1 MRFLFLCL
9 IVLALTTN
17 AVSEN
22 CSIRGKLRSD
32 PFSTNSLCTYYYN
45 CDTIQVCTNVTGS
58 LEWTNICFDE
68 EWDQNSIDVSCR
80 QFGYSGANSV
90 SGSLDGVYRSIY
102 NYGANEVKL
111 SNIDCTGDEN
121 DVLSCRYNTTNS
133 ECRYPLYDPS
143 AHCCN
148 QGDCPIDSSSSTF
161 TPSFSS
167 SPPSALSS
175 SVVMDTTTILTTKYS
190 IISSSQLSSSFFPST
205 YGTQASSTS
214 LTSDLL
220 TNVVPGVPITLTT
233 MNLISVEIPSTPTSI
248 ISNVISLSVIPTP
261 SFSREVTSTL
271 SLRTS
276 STMSNVDTQTL
287 SGSDGVS
294 SQLTHS
300 DSSVATILATSVSSG
315 DSATVSSS
323 IPSESN
329 SIIST
334 SINSILNDVTSL
346 TTTLPISSD
355 SLIPTFTLSTSFD
368 ATSASGLLFPTPP
381 PDSIPSPGIPS
392 TTSTTTSALY
402 CTDCFSS
409 SVVTSTTYST
419 TFFPSTYTVQATS
432 TGTPSTPSTTTS
444 SSLPTQFVAS
454 TQQSRM
460 SLMLIPILV
469 PIIAILVILTIL
481 TIVILVLSCIFCSRR
496 KRTKGSTDN
505 DEAAMYTEL
514 SGITSLKSQVENQ
527 NAVIM
532 NGDAN
537 YTAINESSLMDR
549 DYDYAEI
556 GKRTLDSE
564 DVQEYLAPITDNY
577 SSIENEL
584 YGHLVE
590 GEVSNWNLYEQLPGM
605 DQAAYH
611 KLVAI
616 SSTLKNPLYDILV
629 KESPNEEPIYIDPP
643 SSLPQLENV
652 FGQCLNEIRRKDI
665 QMGEE
670 FASGQ
675 FGVVYRAVYHTE
687 KGDIPVAIKT
697 LKEAANTDTKVA
709 FMREA
714 AILAQFQHPN
724 VLRMIGVLTT
734 QQPYMMVTELLKTE
748 LADLLLK
755 MKSADSTHRQNLPP
769 LLLRFC
775 QEIAAGMKHL
785 SEKHFIHRDLAA
797 RNVLVAKDLSCRIA
811 DFGMSRELH
820 SDSEYYT
827 SSGGRVP
834 LRWTAP
840 EAVFYKK
847 YSEKSDVWSFGMT
860 MYEIWSL
867 GEKPWGWYTSN
878 DEIVEGMSQGKKL
891 SPPTGCPRDVYRV
904 MVETWRADA
913 SVRPTFSDAQVMLTD
928 AQLPPPIPGV
938 NEPSRC
944 LGNDPVLA
952 QDLYLDLQ
960 QVQ

>member
-9 IVLALTTN
+9 IVLALTAN
-17 AVSEN
+17 VVDSEN
-22 CSIRGKLRSD
+22 CSIRGLLRSD
-32 PFSTNSLCTYYYN
+32 PFSFGFTCNINN

-58 LEWTNICFDE
+58 LEWTNVCFDE
-68 EWDQNSIDVSCR
+68 DWDQNNINVYCR

-90 SGSLDGVYRSIY
+90 SGSLDGVYRSIFI
-102 NYGANEVKL
+102 YGANEVKL
-111 SNIDCTGDEN
+111 SNVDCVGDEPN
-121 DVLSCRYNTTNS
+121 LLSCAYTTTNLA
-133 ECRYPLYDPS
+133 CRYPLYDPS
-143 AHCCN
+143 
-148 QGDCPIDSSSSTF
+148 
-161 TPSFSS
+161 
-167 SPPSALSS
+167 
-175 SVVMDTTTILTTKYS
+175 
-190 IISSSQLSSSFFPST
+190 
-205 YGTQASSTS
+205 
-214 LTSDLL
+214 
-220 TNVVPGVPITLTT
+220 
-233 MNLISVEIPSTPTSI
+233 
-248 ISNVISLSVIPTP
+248 
-261 SFSREVTSTL
+261 
-271 SLRTS
+271 
-276 STMSNVDTQTL
+276 
-287 SGSDGVS
+287 
-294 SQLTHS
+294 TH
-300 DSSVATILATSVSSG
+300 
-315 DSATVSSS
+315 
-323 IPSESN
+323 
-329 SIIST
+329 
-334 SINSILNDVTSL
+334 
-346 TTTLPISSD
+346 
-355 SLIPTFTLSTSFD
+355 
-368 ATSASGLLFPTPP
+368 
-381 PDSIPSPGIPS
+381 
-392 TTSTTTSALY
+392 
-402 CTDCFSS
+402 CFSS
-409 SVVTSTTYST
+409 SVVTSTANST
-419 TFFPSTYTVQATS
+419 TFFPSTYTIQATS
-432 TGTPSTPSTTTS
+432 TNSTISASLTNTDTPPTTSTSSGDNGIVSSIPSESYSLSSTSTDSIPNNVTSISTSSRSDLLVTPTPPPNITPSPGIPSTSSTTPS
-444 SSLPTQFVAS
+444 SSLSTQSVAS
-454 TQQSRM
+454 TQQSRI

-481 TIVILVLSCIFCSRR
+481 TIVILVLSCIFCPRR
-496 KRTKGSTDN
+496 KRTTDN
-505 DEAAMYTEL
+505 DETAMYAEL
-514 SGITSLKSQVENQ
+514 SEIPSLNSKVEYQ
-527 NAVIM
+527 NTVII
-532 NGDAN
+532 NRDAD

-549 DYDYAEI
+549 DYAYAEI
-556 GKRTLDSE
+556 GKRTFE
-564 DVQEYLAPITDNY
+564 CGDVQEYLVPTITNNC
-577 SSIENEL
+577 ILENDEFCE
-584 YGHLVE
+584 GLVE
-590 GEVSNWNLYEQLPGM
+590 GEVSNWNSCGQLPGM
-605 DQAAYH
+605 GQVAYH
-611 KLVAI
+611 NLAAI
-616 SSTLKNPLYDILV
+616 SSSTLENPLHDILV
-629 KESPNEEPIYIDPP
+629 KESLYEELIYIEPP

-709 FMREA
+709 FMRET

-755 MKSADSTHRQNLPP
+755 MKSADPAHRQNLPL

-785 SEKHFIHRDLAA
+785 SEKHFIHRYLSA

-867 GEKPWGWYTSN
+867 GDKPWGLYTN

-928 AQLPPPIPGV
+928 IQLPPPIPGV
-938 NEPSRC
+938 NEPSLC

-952 QDLYLDLQ
+952 QDLYPDLQ
-960 QVQ
+960 QVL

>member
-1 MRFLFLCL
+1 MSEGCTIGELRCIQFSNVMNCKNMDWYTIQICSNITGTFEWTYICSDKAMDHEPNDQNDTNVYCRRLWYSYANPETSLELRKQCSGNSEAIL
-9 IVLALTTN
+9 SNVNCNGNQVNLLRCRHDNTT
-17 AVSEN
+17 EN
-22 CSIRGKLRSD
+22 CSYLNYDQSTQYCSPTI
-32 PFSTNSLCTYYYN
+32 PPINFSAITNTP
-45 CDTIQVCTNVTGS
+45 G
-58 LEWTNICFDE
+58 
-68 EWDQNSIDVSCR
+68 
-80 QFGYSGANSV
+80 
-90 SGSLDGVYRSIY
+90 
-102 NYGANEVKL
+102 
-111 SNIDCTGDEN
+111 
-121 DVLSCRYNTTNS
+121 
-133 ECRYPLYDPS
+133 
-143 AHCCN
+143 
-148 QGDCPIDSSSSTF
+148 SSSSSPNTRF
-161 TPSFSS
+161 CIVINTTPS
-167 SPPSALSS
+167 A
-175 SVVMDTTTILTTKYS
+175 IQGS
-190 IISSSQLSSSFFPST
+190 I
-205 YGTQASSTS
+205 
-214 LTSDLL
+214 
-220 TNVVPGVPITLTT
+220 
-233 MNLISVEIPSTPTSI
+233 TPTSSI
-248 ISNVISLSVIPTP
+248 LP
-261 SFSREVTSTL
+261 
-271 SLRTS
+271 S
-276 STMSNVDTQTL
+276 ST
-287 SGSDGVS
+287 
-294 SQLTHS
+294 
-300 DSSVATILATSVSSG
+300 
-315 DSATVSSS
+315 
-323 IPSESN
+323 
-329 SIIST
+329 
-334 SINSILNDVTSL
+334 LNDVTSL
-346 TTTLPISSD
+346 TTTLSISSD
-355 SLIPTFTLSTSFD
+355 SLIPTSTPSTSIDVTSTLSSSGLPISP
-368 ATSASGLLFPTPP
+368 TSAPSP
-381 PDSIPSPGIPS
+381 IPSHGIPS
-392 TTSTTTSALY
+392 TTSTTP
-402 CTDCFSS
+402 SS
-409 SVVTSTTYST
+409 SSSTQS
-419 TFFPSTYTVQATS
+419 
-432 TGTPSTPSTTTS
+432 
-444 SSLPTQFVAS
+444 VAS

-481 TIVILVLSCIFCSRR
+481 TIVILVLSCVFCSRR
-496 KRTKGSTDN
+496 KRTKDSTDN
-505 DEAAMYTEL
+505 DETTMYAEL
-514 SGITSLKSQVENQ
+514 SGIPSLNSKVENQ
-527 NAVIM
+527 NTVII
-532 NGDAN
+532 NGDPN

-549 DYDYAEI
+549 DYAYAEI

-564 DVQEYLAPITDNY
+564 DVQEHLAPINDNY
-577 SSIENEL
+577 SSIDNEL

-590 GEVSNWNLYEQLPGM
+590 GEVSNCNLYEQLPRM
-605 DQAAYH
+605 DQEAYH
-611 KLVAI
+611 KFVAI
-616 SSTLKNPLYDILV
+616 SSTLENPLHDILV
-629 KESPNEEPIYIDPP
+629 KESPNEEPIYIEPP

-652 FGQCLNEIRRKDI
+652 FEQCLNEIRRKDI

-748 LADLLLK
+748 LTDLLLK
-755 MKSADSTHRQNLPP
+755 MKSADPTHRQNLPS

-840 EAVFYKK
+840 EAVFYNK

-867 GEKPWGWYTSN
+867 GDKPWGLYTSN
-878 DEIVEGMSQGKKL
+878 DEIVGGMSKCKKL

-913 SVRPTFSDAQVMLTD
+913 SFRPTFSDAQVMLTD
-928 AQLPPPIPGV
+928 IQLPPPIPGV
-938 NEPSRC
+938 NEPSLC

-960 QVQ
+960 QVK

>member
-1 MRFLFLCL
+1 MVTLSYLFLPPLFSEMKFLFLYL
-9 IVLALTTN
+9 IVLALSAN
-17 AVSEN
+17 VVESEE

-32 PFSTNSLCTYYYN
+32 PFSTISLCDDYN
-45 CDTIQVCTNVTGS
+45 CDTIQVCTNITGS
-58 LEWTNICFDE
+58 LEWTNICYDE
-68 EWDQNSIDVSCR
+68 DWDQNSINVYCR

-90 SGSLDGVYRSIY
+90 SGGLDGVYRSY
-102 NYGANEVKL
+102 RYYGDNEIKL
-111 SNIDCTGDEN
+111 SNVDCVGDELN
-121 DVLSCRYNTTNS
+121 LLSCVYTTRDS
-133 ECRYPLYDPS
+133 ACRYPLYDPS
-143 AHCCN
+143 
-148 QGDCPIDSSSSTF
+148 
-161 TPSFSS
+161 
-167 SPPSALSS
+167 
-175 SVVMDTTTILTTKYS
+175 
-190 IISSSQLSSSFFPST
+190 
-205 YGTQASSTS
+205 
-214 LTSDLL
+214 
-220 TNVVPGVPITLTT
+220 
-233 MNLISVEIPSTPTSI
+233 
-248 ISNVISLSVIPTP
+248 
-261 SFSREVTSTL
+261 
-271 SLRTS
+271 
-276 STMSNVDTQTL
+276 
-287 SGSDGVS
+287 
-294 SQLTHS
+294 TH
-300 DSSVATILATSVSSG
+300 
-315 DSATVSSS
+315 
-323 IPSESN
+323 
-329 SIIST
+329 
-334 SINSILNDVTSL
+334 
-346 TTTLPISSD
+346 
-355 SLIPTFTLSTSFD
+355 
-368 ATSASGLLFPTPP
+368 
-381 PDSIPSPGIPS
+381 
-392 TTSTTTSALY
+392 
-402 CTDCFSS
+402 CFSS
-409 SVVTSTTYST
+409 SVVTSTAYSN

-432 TGTPSTPSTTTS
+432 IGIPSTTSTTPS
-444 SSLPTQFVAS
+444 SSLSTQSVAS

-496 KRTKGSTDN
+496 KRTKGSIDN
-505 DEAAMYTEL
+505 DETTMYAEL
-514 SGITSLKSQVENQ
+514 SGIPSLNSKVENH
-527 NAVIM
+527 NTVII
-532 NGDAN
+532 NGDPN
-537 YTAINESSLMDR
+537 YTAINETSLMDR
-549 DYDYAEI
+549 DHAYAEI

-564 DVQEYLAPITDNY
+564 DVQEYLAPINDNY
-577 SSIENEL
+577 SSIDNEL

-590 GEVSNWNLYEQLPGM
+590 GEVSNYNLYEQLPRM
-605 DQAAYH
+605 DQEAYH

-616 SSTLKNPLYDILV
+616 SSTLENPLYDILV

-755 MKSADSTHRQNLPP
+755 MKSADPTHRQNLPP

-840 EAVFYKK
+840 EAVFYNK

-867 GEKPWGWYTSN
+867 GDKPWGLYTSN
-878 DEIVEGMSQGKKL
+878 EEIVGGMSQGKKL

-928 AQLPPPIPGV
+928 IQLPPLIPGV
-938 NEPSRC
+938 NEPSLC

-960 QVQ
+960 LVK

>member
-1 MRFLFLCL
+1 MKFIFLCL
-9 IVLALTTN
+9 IVLALSAN
-17 AVSEN
+17 VVESEE

-32 PFSTNSLCTYYYN
+32 QFFFGSECDDYN

-58 LEWTNICFDE
+58 LEWTNICYDE
-68 EWDQNSIDVSCR
+68 DWDQNTINVYCR

-90 SGSLDGVYRSIY
+90 SGRSIF

-111 SNIDCTGDEN
+111 SNVDCVGDELN
-121 DVLSCRYNTTNS
+121 LLSCAYTTRDS

-143 AHCCN
+143 
-148 QGDCPIDSSSSTF
+148 
-161 TPSFSS
+161 
-167 SPPSALSS
+167 
-175 SVVMDTTTILTTKYS
+175 
-190 IISSSQLSSSFFPST
+190 
-205 YGTQASSTS
+205 
-214 LTSDLL
+214 
-220 TNVVPGVPITLTT
+220 
-233 MNLISVEIPSTPTSI
+233 
-248 ISNVISLSVIPTP
+248 
-261 SFSREVTSTL
+261 
-271 SLRTS
+271 
-276 STMSNVDTQTL
+276 
-287 SGSDGVS
+287 
-294 SQLTHS
+294 TH
-300 DSSVATILATSVSSG
+300 
-315 DSATVSSS
+315 
-323 IPSESN
+323 
-329 SIIST
+329 
-334 SINSILNDVTSL
+334 
-346 TTTLPISSD
+346 
-355 SLIPTFTLSTSFD
+355 
-368 ATSASGLLFPTPP
+368 
-381 PDSIPSPGIPS
+381 
-392 TTSTTTSALY
+392 
-402 CTDCFSS
+402 CFSS
-409 SVVTSTTYST
+409 SVVTSTAYST

-432 TGTPSTPSTTTS
+432 TSSTISASLTNPDTPPTTSTSSGDSGIVSSILSKNSGLSSTSTDSIPNDVTSTSTLSSSGLLVAPTPPNTPPSPSIPSTTSTTPS
-444 SSLPTQFVAS
+444 SSLSTQSVAS

-505 DEAAMYTEL
+505 DETAIYAEL
-514 SGITSLKSQVENQ
+514 SGIPSLNSQVENQ
-527 NAVIM
+527 NTVII
-532 NGDAN
+532 NGDPN

-549 DYDYAEI
+549 DYAYAEI
-556 GKRTLDSE
+556 GKRTIDSE
-564 DVQEYLAPITDNY
+564 DVQEYLVPTISNNCILTN
-577 SSIENEL
+577 NE
-584 YGHLVE
+584 YCEGLVE
-590 GEVSNWNLYEQLPGM
+590 GEVGNWNLYEQLPRM
-605 DQAAYH
+605 DQVAYH

-616 SSTLKNPLYDILV
+616 SSTLENPLYDILV
-629 KESPNEEPIYIDPP
+629 KESPNEEPIYIEPP

-652 FGQCLNEIRRKDI
+652 FEQCLNEIRRKDI

-748 LADLLLK
+748 LTDLLLK
-755 MKSADSTHRQNLPP
+755 MKSADPAHRQNLPP
-769 LLLRFC
+769 RLLRFC

-840 EAVFYKK
+840 EAVFYNK

-867 GEKPWGWYTSN
+867 GEKPWGLYTSN

-913 SVRPTFSDAQVMLTD
+913 SFRPTFSDAQVMLTD
-928 AQLPPPIPGV
+928 IQLPPPISGV
-938 NEPSRC
+938 NEPSLC

-960 QVQ
+960 HVF